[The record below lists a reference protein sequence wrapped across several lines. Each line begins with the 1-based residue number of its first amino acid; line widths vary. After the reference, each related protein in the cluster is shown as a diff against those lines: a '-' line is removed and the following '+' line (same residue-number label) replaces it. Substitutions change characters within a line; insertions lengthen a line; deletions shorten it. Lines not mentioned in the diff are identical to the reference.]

1 MLETTAD
8 YQRLLRH
15 VGRQYADCGLFFEP
29 HLIGT
34 AEPRVHFCG
43 RGSGFVRDCPGGHSW
58 FTPIG
63 CGSPWCLACQGLRA
77 DLRSERLHRDLN
89 ALGAAVRGFN
99 RGRSSSV
106 GRVVFTLHPKHHAT
120 ASARRGS
127 GDAIKRAAGAIA
139 RTLDVPRRELAVFG
153 TFHPTSSTRPWVS
166 FPHFEVYWL
175 HARIAADSV
184 QRLPWHDAT
193 SGRIIDADGLRESW
207 GAVYPESVNLEV
219 SWFKWSDSSKRYLE
233 RDGRKVRSLASS
245 LRYSLRPF
253 TEDVWHALAER
264 PIPSLWMVN
273 GDDWGSEPLVRA
285 SGRGGRVDSAEVVE
299 GLSREGGVTLWP
311 GYHRVRRY
319 GALASRGFTD
329 RLSRLEEALGPLREQ
344 EGTGGTC
351 PECEGSLSVRMGG
364 NRPCLI
370 HARYDAFEF
379 EHLDGI
385 LVQGE
390 RYAEV
395 EP

>member
-1 MLETTAD
+1 MSRRGGALPLNDSWCGFAGTRPCASTEGYAEPLVLETTAD

-139 RTLDVPRRELAVFG
+139 RTLDVPKRELAVFG

-207 GAVYPESVNLEV
+207 GAVYPESVMVARCEASPPLCAT
-219 SWFKWSDSSKRYLE
+219 RCA
-233 RDGRKVRSLASS
+233 RS
-245 LRYSLRPF
+245 RR
-253 TEDVWHALAER
+253 
-264 PIPSLWMVN
+264 MC
-273 GDDWGSEPLVRA
+273 G
-285 SGRGGRVDSAEVVE
+285 
-299 GLSREGGVTLWP
+299 TL
-311 GYHRVRRY
+311 
-319 GALASRGFTD
+319 
-329 RLSRLEEALGPLREQ
+329 
-344 EGTGGTC
+344 
-351 PECEGSLSVRMGG
+351 SLSGPSPLSG
-364 NRPCLI
+364 W
-370 HARYDAFEF
+370 
-379 EHLDGI
+379 
-385 LVQGE
+385 
-390 RYAEV
+390 
-395 EP
+395 